1 MLSCILPQSSR
12 QPSKGGEDGSCGVKK
27 HLVALAY
34 LAIFSTPLLSGSPS
48 KRSSACRCMRE
59 SEQHTKALP
68 VLTSPGYGA
77 VSWIR
82 PRQRHQSFLARPS
95 TAASTY
101 DRLLADLPA
110 FTLRQRRQP
119 HRESP
124 LSKLANGGCY
134 RGYEQRPSRYTVS
147 DRKRAP
153 HADRAHCQ
161 YSACWQY
168 CAPAHRRAHITT
180 PRLDR
185 QHPPPRQHVLLP
197 RRPIPAAFWQ
207 SLPGSI

>member
-1 MLSCILPQSSR
+1 VWCEEASRGTGLLGDILYSTSVRVSKQALQCMSLHARERAAHQST
-12 QPSKGGEDGSCGVKK
+12 
-27 HLVALAY
+27 AL
-34 LAIFSTPLLSGSPS
+34 
-48 KRSSACRCMRE
+48 
-59 SEQHTKALP
+59 
-68 VLTSPGYGA
+68 LTSPGYGA
-77 VSWIR
+77 VSWIH
-82 PRQRHQSFLARPS
+82 PCQRHQSFLARPS

-101 DRLLADLPA
+101 NRLLADLVA
-110 FTLRQRRQP
+110 FTLRQHRQP

-124 LSKLANGGCY
+124 LSKLANGGCC

-161 YSACWQY
+161 HSACWQY